1 MRSVLFK
8 VPKLPVVVATV
19 GFDNLNGIVFR
30 GNAPPFRSG
39 QREKPMKKSV
49 WVRMSAVLLLVGC
62 GSVVGTA
69 EHQPLG
75 QPLNRP
81 LELASPFVDNL
92 VLQRGMKVPVWGWAT
107 PGSQVTVAFAG
118 QSKSATA
125 DAKGKWMVKLDPL
138 GASAEE
144 RELNVTSS
152 RGESITCKGVL
163 AGEVWFASGQSNM
176 E

>member
-92 VLQRGMKVPVWGWAT
+92 VL
-107 PGSQVTVAFAG
+107 
-118 QSKSATA
+118 
-125 DAKGKWMVKLDPL
+125 
-138 GASAEE
+138 
-144 RELNVTSS
+144 
-152 RGESITCKGVL
+152 
-163 AGEVWFASGQSNM
+163 
-176 E
+176 